1 MSSGGAWVPP
11 PGSGGGDWRP
21 DGEGST
27 WPPYQPVAANA
38 PTQRRTRRKWAALVA
53 GIYGLA
59 FLAAGVVAGI
69 GLSGGVLP
77 GLTAGSASG
86 VHIQPQLPRP
96 IGPGTA
102 GRGPA
107 GSGSQGSAGGGSTSQ
122 VLNPQAV
129 AAKVDPAVVDI
140 NTVLTSAG
148 GRSGAAAGTGM
159 LVTSSG
165 EVLTNNH
172 VIQGATSIRVTVPSQ
187 SRTYTA
193 TVMGEDPTADVAL
206 LKLQS
211 ASGLST
217 VGLADSSTVSVGQQ
231 VVAIGNALGQ
241 GGTPTATQ
249 GAITALNQSITVT
262 DDNGQD
268 RQLSGLLES
277 DASISPGDSGGP
289 LVNASGQVLGMITAG
304 SVQGRGQ
311 QASTDGYAVPTNTA
325 VSVIHQIESG
335 NASSTVIIG
344 VPGYL
349 GVFVQNLDASS
360 SARLGVSS
368 GVLVTDVVPGSAAA
382 KARLG
387 PDAVITAI
395 DGTAV
400 NSVDALGQALHGH
413 KPGQQVRVDWTD
425 RQGSH
430 SQSVTLDS
438 GPPA

>member
-1 MSSGGAWVPP
+1 M
-11 PGSGGGDWRP
+11 
-21 DGEGST
+21 
-27 WPPYQPVAANA
+27 
-38 PTQRRTRRKWAALVA
+38 A

-59 FLAAGVVAGI
+59 FLAVGVVAGI

-96 IGPGTA
+96 IGPDQGTA
-102 GRGPA
+102 GRGSA

-140 NTVLTSAG
+140 NTVLTSVG

-159 LVTSSG
+159 LVTSPG

-187 SRTYTA
+187 ARSYTA

-206 LKLQS
+206 LKLQG

-217 VGLADSSTVSVGQQ
+217 VRLADSSTVSVGQQ

-249 GAITALNQSITVT
+249 GAITGLNQSITVT

-311 QASTDGYAVPTNTA
+311 QASTDGYAVPSNTA

-335 NASSTVIIG
+335 SASSSVIIG

-360 SARLGVSS
+360 AARLGVSS
-368 GVLVTDVVPGSAAA
+368 GVLVTDVVQGSAAA
-382 KARLG
+382 KAGLG

-400 NSVDALGQALHGH
+400 KSVDALGQALHGH
-413 KPGQQVRVDWTD
+413 KPGQQVRVGWTD
-425 RQGSH
+425 QRGSH
-430 SQSVTLDS
+430 SQRVTLDS